1 MKDKDKIKEQWQN
14 KLMKSRQQ
22 ITRLENLKTNH
33 GEKENKLAKFE
44 KMYFLIT
51 ENTSDVISLHDL
63 NLQATFIYINPSIK
77 ENTGYKPEELLGKSP
92 FEFIHPDDRKN
103 LLLILK
109 DYVDTKIRKFLNV
122 KELPSTKRIEFRFRD
137 KRGNWRYFQ
146 STVNIVTD
154 QLLIVSRDIT
164 AGKKVEEKIRQS
176 EKKYHNLFENMPGA
190 YYRTDKDGNLIMIN
204 PEGAKLFGYN
214 SPKDIIGK
222 NIAQH
227 FYFSPEKRKK
237 YLKELEKNKGNL
249 KDFELTL
256 KKKDGTPL
264 IISDTSHYYYD
275 KEGNIAGV
283 EGIFVD
289 ISERK
294 ENEKLQQVLYNISKA
309 ANSPIS
315 LDELYKSI
323 HQELSTII
331 DTTNFNIA
339 LLSKDKKRIRY
350 DYFIDEKDD
359 VSITLEYDN
368 IGTLSAYI
376 IKTGQPLLA
385 NRQQI
390 DRMIKKGELILSHL
404 GTLTE
409 ETVWLGVPLKIED
422 KVIGTMAVLSYTNPH
437 LYSEKDIKLMEFVS
451 SQVAMAIERKRVE
464 ERIRYLSFHDILTGL
479 YNRAYFEEEL
489 KRYDSSRYYPLSIV
503 MIDVNRLKVVNDT
516 FGHQEGDRLLKHLS
530 QLLTSVSRQGDILAR
545 IGGDEFAILLPS
557 TTSEEVQKFCE
568 RVKKTCLQDKI
579 TPVYLRPNIALGYIT
594 QNEEHKDINSL
605 FREADRNMYKD
616 KFFNSKIRKKHFL

>member
-204 PEGAKLFGYN
+204 PEGAKLFGYS
-214 SPKDIIGK
+214 SPEDILGK
-222 NIAQH
+222 NISQH
-227 FYFSPEKRKK
+227 LYFAPEERKK
-237 YLKELEKNKGNL
+237 YLKELEKNNGNL

-376 IKTGQPLLA
+376 IKTGQPLLV

>member
-376 IKTGQPLLA
+376 IKTGQPLLV

-422 KVIGTMAVLSYTNPH
+422 KVIGTMAVLSYTNPY

>member
-376 IKTGQPLLA
+376 IKTGQPLLV